1 MEALRS
7 VELTGTNSPCALYLN
22 QKLPSSLSIYILAN
36 FLVAIEKRVHPIPFR
51 TRKLSS
57 LSPMILHIFMWESR
71 PPPRIFRKDSVEHLM
86 LRSLFFC
93 ASPDLHS
100 ILRYL
105 LPASQANGRPADG
118 QNRGQ
123 CSTALLQASAVIFE
137 IAIRRLTEEL
147 SEGFPKT

>member
-22 QKLPSSLSIYILAN
+22 QKLPSSLSIYIPPN

-71 PPPRIFRKDSVEHLM
+71 PPPRIFRRLRRADNAPESFFFA
-86 LRSLFFC
+86 LRSPLRFQDGCGGWRVWFFPGG
-93 ASPDLHS
+93 AFPRNTLKKRVFSE
-100 ILRYL
+100 II
-105 LPASQANGRPADG
+105 G
-118 QNRGQ
+118 QKINYPLDEAG
-123 CSTALLQASAVIFE
+123 
-137 IAIRRLTEEL
+137 
-147 SEGFPKT
+147 